1 MLLWF
6 VDAGEK
12 SPSPMGTHLDMG
24 ETLKCKGE
32 RGKEESWS
40 LTAQWDRPGATH
52 ARQTWHG
59 DMERWGCAGGWA

>member
-1 MLLWF
+1 
-6 VDAGEK
+6 
-12 SPSPMGTHLDMG
+12 MGTHLDMG